1 MPPECRYKEVEDNSS
16 SPPFSRR
23 STRGSLIALVCLRI
37 GSMGSGGGASGYMGK
52 AGSTDPALSLNE
64 RVPCGAFMV
73 PFCLELPYFFLQVHF
88 SDGLLQPT
96 HTPFLISLPQV
107 LHGLHPQV
115 WHILTSLIPGTMKR
129 NLVTSLCSGR

>member
-1 MPPECRYKEVEDNSS
+1 MER
-16 SPPFSRR
+16 
-23 STRGSLIALVCLRI
+23 
-37 GSMGSGGGASGYMGK
+37 
-52 AGSTDPALSLNE
+52 AGSTGPALSLNE

-115 WHILTSLIPGTMKR
+115 WHILTSLIPGNSKR
-129 NLVTSLCSGR
+129 KHVTSPCSGR

>member
-1 MPPECRYKEVEDNSS
+1 MER
-16 SPPFSRR
+16 
-23 STRGSLIALVCLRI
+23 
-37 GSMGSGGGASGYMGK
+37 
-52 AGSTDPALSLNE
+52 AGSTGPALSLNE

-73 PFCLELPYFFLQVHF
+73 PFCLELHYFFLQVHF

-115 WHILTSLIPGTMKR
+115 WHILTSLIPGNSKR
-129 NLVTSLCSGR
+129 KHVTSPCSGR